1 VKVSAYVGGGRLVDA
16 DWPCPSA
23 GPGELLVRMRGCGL
37 CGSDIAKIAAP
48 ATPSPAVFGHELVG
62 DVVAVGAGVD
72 TFVRGQRVVAAHHVP
87 CGECHYCR
95 RGSESMCRAFKQS
108 RLDPGGFAEYVRV
121 PAPNVRH
128 ATFGVPDHL
137 SDEAASFV
145 EPLACCLRAVERAR
159 VRAGDTVAVVG
170 LGSIGGL
177 FVQLARRSG
186 ARVVGVD
193 VIPPRADL
201 ARQLGASVAGDASEA
216 AAAASELSEGRGA
229 DHVFVT
235 GGGTDAVAWAAGV
248 VRDGGSLHCFAG
260 GPGETMPLA
269 LEQLYHRELTLTAT
283 YSSSPR
289 TLAAAFRLIA
299 QGEISVDR
307 LITHRVPL
315 ARLPEGVELMRRREA
330 LKVFVTP

>member
-1 VKVSAYVGGGRLVDA
+1 
-16 DWPCPSA
+16 
-23 GPGELLVRMRGCGL
+23 
-37 CGSDIAKIAAP
+37 
-48 ATPSPAVFGHELVG
+48 
-62 DVVAVGAGVD
+62 
-72 TFVRGQRVVAAHHVP
+72 
-87 CGECHYCR
+87 
-95 RGSESMCRAFKQS
+95 
-108 RLDPGGFAEYVRV
+108 
-121 PAPNVRH
+121 
-128 ATFGVPDHL
+128 GVPDHL

-186 ARVVGVD
+186 ARGVGVD

-201 ARQLGASVAGDASEA
+201 ARQPGASVAGDASEA

-260 GPGETMPLA
+260 GPGETVPLA

-283 YSSSPR
+283 
-289 TLAAAFRLIA
+289 
-299 QGEISVDR
+299 
-307 LITHRVPL
+307 
-315 ARLPEGVELMRRREA
+315 
-330 LKVFVTP
+330 